1 MKPKNNGFSIFL
13 LKIFKGQK
21 LKKRLHPSYKFC
33 KKYTVH
39 SNVCCYNTA
48 MATQDSIALIWFV
61 IDAFTHLTIE
71 FGYLW
76 LALTTTGRQKSL
88 FHI

>member
-1 MKPKNNGFSIFL
+1 
-13 LKIFKGQK
+13 
-21 LKKRLHPSYKFC
+21 
-33 KKYTVH
+33 
-39 SNVCCYNTA
+39 